1 MDYDVLGVR
10 VHIVRQKVTVG
21 GLTAGGL
28 ALVAGFVDAYG
39 YMRWHLFG
47 ANMTGNTV
55 IFGISLYGDPRSAL
69 FPLVLIGAF
78 VFGSALGRLFAARTS
93 PAIGLTSEA
102 VLLIFAALG
111 DGHLT
116 LCVISLAMGIQNQ
129 SIATFSGVHANT
141 SFVTGDYT
149 KIGRAA
155 VDIVTGQNRNDARLQ
170 LSVLTPIVGAYALG
184 ALFAASCKGVPHE
197 VLLMVPIVFGI
208 AYATHRGMLS

>member
-1 MDYDVLGVR
+1 M
-10 VHIVRQKVTVG
+10 I
-21 GLTAGGL
+21 AAGL

-69 FPLVLIGAF
+69 FPLALIGAF
-78 VFGSALGRLFAARTS
+78 VFGSALGRLFVTRSS
-93 PAIGLTSEA
+93 PAIGLASEA
-102 VLLIFAALG
+102 VLLLFAAFG

-141 SFVTGDYT
+141 SFITGNYT
-149 KIGRAA
+149 KIGQA
-155 VDIVTGQNRNDARLQ
+155 VMDSITGQNRNDARRQ
-170 LSVLTPIVGAYALG
+170 LSVLTPLVSTYALG
-184 ALFAASCKGVPHE
+184 ALFAALCKDVSHE
-197 VLLMVPIVFGI
+197 VLLTVPVVFGI
-208 AYATHRGMLS
+208 AYATQRGMLS